1 VAALSWHAFARGLPE
16 RALGLGIL
24 AAMLLS
30 PAVFGLTQPVMAALK
45 VSPRLAAIRDG
56 LPCPRPAVA
65 SLGYREPSF
74 VFLIGTDLAM
84 LGTGTE
90 AVDFLKGPDSLKS
103 PGSPAGE
110 ACRLVYVEGRFA
122 AEFAAAARA
131 AGLAPNRVGT
141 VSGFNINGGR
151 RVDLSAYAATP
162 VR

>member
-1 VAALSWHAFARGLPE
+1 
-16 RALGLGIL
+16 
-24 AAMLLS
+24 MLLS

-45 VSPRLAAIRDG
+45 VSPRLAAIRDA
-56 LPCPRPAVA
+56 LPCPHPRVA

-90 AVDFLKGPDSLKS
+90 AVDFLKGPDSPKS
-103 PGSPAGE
+103 DGSREISGSPAGE

-122 AEFAAAARA
+122 AEFAAAAGA
-131 AGLAPNRVGT
+131 AGLVPNRVGT

-151 RVDLSAYAATP
+151 RVDLSAYATTP
-162 VR
+162 AR